1 VARDRQRAKQ
11 RKARRAQNRGP
22 ARSQPTRTDVSGELE
37 HASGEVDEFEAALV
51 SGADGQT
58 VDDDDSAAAARDDE
72 DLDDDSAA
80 AARDDED
87 LDDDSAPAAGRDDE
101 IDDADDPA
109 LAARSADDDR
119 SALLGSDDDDF
130 DDDRSA
136 VADRSVDD
144 DDFDDRS
151 AVAEDEED
159 EVDDATLEREAVGS
173 APAARRETA
182 PGAPTRKG
190 GGRFIGFL
198 RASWAELQRV
208 QWPDRRQV
216 AQATGVVI
224 GFVIVA
230 GLYLG
235 VADWVAKQIV
245 NAII

>member
-11 RKARRAQNRGP
+11 RKARRAAQNPGP
-22 ARSQPTRTDVSGELE
+22 APSQPRRSDVPGELE

-58 VDDDDSAAAARDDE
+58 VDDNPR
-72 DLDDDSAA
+72 
-80 AARDDED
+80 
-87 LDDDSAPAAGRDDE
+87 GH
-101 IDDADDPA
+101 DDADA
-109 LAARSADDDR
+109 LDRDDARSADDADALDRDDADALDRDDAR
-119 SALLGSDDDDF
+119 SADEDDF
-130 DDDRSA
+130 AVRSA
-136 VADRSVDD
+136 VA
-144 DDFDDRS
+144 
-151 AVAEDEED
+151 DEED
-159 EVDDATLEREAVGS
+159 EVDEAILEREAT
-173 APAARRETA
+173 AAGPRREATVP

-190 GGRFIGFL
+190 AGRFITFL

-235 VADWVAKQIV
+235 LADWVAKQVV
-245 NAII
+245 NFII

>member
-11 RKARRAQNRGP
+11 RKARRSGRPQGRGP
-22 ARSQPTRTDVSGELE
+22 APSQPRRADLPGELE

-58 VDDDDSAAAARDDE
+58 VDDEDDLETDRAASDT
-72 DLDDDSAA
+72 DDDF
-80 AARDDED
+80 
-87 LDDDSAPAAGRDDE
+87 
-101 IDDADDPA
+101 DDAVRADDAPSD
-109 LAARSADDDR
+109 LETDRSADEDR
-119 SALLGSDDDDF
+119 SALLGPADEDDF
-130 DDDRSA
+130 DDDRA
-136 VADRSVDD
+136 AAAADRSVDD

-151 AVAEDEED
+151 RVAEDEED
-159 EVDDATLEREAVGS
+159 DFDDATLEREAVGS
-173 APAARRETA
+173 APAARREAA